1 MNQFLPADRKIL
13 SHFQYIYDWD
23 RHQIALAWLC
33 HQKGRMMVTQNTI
46 KRNPLLNGLKIEV
59 NREGEESLVCKMQN
73 VIFWGGAIILVS
85 PLTIPMV
92 ERLGKETTNWFCIFT
107 TQDPQQTCYCMW
119 RVEIGLHLT
128 FSAKFNQQ
136 LSWIESKQ
144 ARKRGFESNQRKNQS
159 FTEWLNFTQSIPTLF
174 PKSSL
179 SLLDRKTD
187 MKSFADPQKC
197 FTLLNK

>member
-1 MNQFLPADRKIL
+1 MTETDTKLHWHDSAIKKAEWWWPKIPSKEIHYWMVWKL
-13 SHFQYIYDWD
+13 KSIG
-23 RHQIALAWLC
+23 
-33 HQKGRMMVTQNTI
+33 KGKKVWFA
-46 KRNPLLNGLKIEV
+46 K
-59 NREGEESLVCKMQN
+59 CKMSYFEEEPS
-73 VIFWGGAIILVS
+73 FWFPPLPYQWLKDLVRKQQIGFAFS
-85 PLTIPMV
+85 P
-92 ERLGKETTNWFCIFT
+92 
-107 TQDPQQTCYCMW
+107 QDPQQTCYCMW